1 MVDGKGAEG
10 GSEVHAQEETNLVR
24 GRRKGQVEE
33 EDDRLLIIE
42 VDVKCCNCM
51 YYCY

>member
-24 GRRKGQVEE
+24 GRRKGEVEE
-33 EDDRLLIIE
+33 DRLLIIE
-42 VDVKCCNCM
+42 VDVVIVCM
-51 YYCY
+51 